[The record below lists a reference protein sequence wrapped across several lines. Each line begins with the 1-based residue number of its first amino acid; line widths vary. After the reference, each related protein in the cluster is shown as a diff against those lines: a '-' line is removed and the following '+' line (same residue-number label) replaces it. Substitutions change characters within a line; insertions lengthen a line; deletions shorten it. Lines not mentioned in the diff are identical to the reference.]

1 MENQGSEAAIKAYK
15 SFEQTFL
22 KVKIKIIGVQHKKM
36 TKNVKIRIKSSKV

>member
-22 KVKIKIIGVQHKKM
+22 KVKKIMGELDV
-36 TKNVKIRIKSSKV
+36 R